1 MRAFKVYVNGKRLC
15 LAGIGDNGVLTANV
29 VWVTG
34 RGGADQFLEV
44 GGLVG
49 ATDENVRWAKRKP
62 LRVGDQI
69 QIKLVDATA
78 VDKPIERQRTDP
90 KERLKAEKKY
100 VRITAKKFGWKIQ
113 VRPKRSVSS
122 LT

>member
-15 LAGIGDNGVLTANV
+15 LAGIGDDGVLTASV

-34 RGGADQFLEV
+34 RGRADQFLEV

-49 ATDENVRWAKRKP
+49 ATDENVRWMKRKP

-90 KERLKAEKKY
+90 KERLKAERKY
-100 VRITAKKFGWKIQ
+100 VRITAKRLGWKIQ
-113 VRPKRSVSS
+113 VRPKRSI
-122 LT
+122 